1 MKEFEAVK
9 SAQEV
14 SIEDIPL
21 PSLPIETDA
30 GAPSAALSGDT
41 APTSILKQSSVTNL
55 RKKSPPGC
63 PQGAPPLLLE
73 FEETESDESE
83 DEQEDSSSGKKRI
96 RFSDEP
102 KVDNENNLK
111 EFLKEIEQLEGDK
124 NEESNKKVE
133 SAPPT
138 VLPSIPTAAPS
149 LQLPPRF
156 PPPPIGNNPQMFPGP
171 SRPLLQPAP
180 PVSLKPMSNLPP
192 PMPLSVLRP
201 PHLPPFVGPPR
212 GGPPMPSFALP
223 GSANFNTTLRVNPN
237 PNHSLQLNQ
246 PTSQSTAYYQRKSED
261 RKSQVTTISAKPQL
275 RNLSAD
281 ATKFMPLAL
290 RLNRQGTTQK
300 KSTLSNASSVVGYGM
315 VSQSS
320 TATPRSSGKDQNNSK
335 DDAYADFM
343 KELSGF
349 MQE

>member
-1 MKEFEAVK
+1 MK

-21 PSLPIETDA
+21 PSLPMETDA
-30 GAPSAALSGDT
+30 EAPSTEA
-41 APTSILKQSSVTNL
+41 APTSILKQSVANL

-73 FEETESDESE
+73 FEVTESDESD
-83 DEQEDSSSGKKRI
+83 DEQDDSSGKKRI

-102 KVDNENNLK
+102 VPKADNENNLK

-124 NEESNKKVE
+124 NEESNKELE

-156 PPPPIGNNPQMFPGP
+156 PPPPIGNNPHMFPGP

-180 PVSLKPMSNLPP
+180 PVSLKPLSNLPP
-192 PMPLSVLRP
+192 PMPLNVIRP
-201 PHLPPFVGPPR
+201 PHLPPPFVGPPPTR
-212 GGPPMPSFALP
+212 NLPVPSLALP
-223 GSANFNTTLRVNPN
+223 GPGNFNTTLRVNPN
-237 PNHSLQLNQ
+237 VNHSLQPNQ
-246 PTSQSTAYYQRKSED
+246 PASQPPNSAVHYQRKSDD

-300 KSTLSNASSVVGYGM
+300 KTALSNASSVVGYGM

-320 TATPRSSGKDQNNSK
+320 TATPRSTALSGKDKNNSK
-335 DDAYADFM
+335 EDAYADFM

-349 MQE
+349 MQEK